1 MKKKPNAMKQQSKFI
16 PKNTCTMNICC
27 LAKKESSA
35 TPNGKQL
42 IGLSL
47 IALGKKRV
55 NFQKKIDIIIFF
67 KKLWKTFP
75 EVKKAASAGSSC
87 KELLNI
93 SIGKGGYSI

>member
-42 IGLSL
+42 ISLSL

-55 NFQKKIDIIIFF
+55 DFQKKNRYHYFF
-67 KKLWKTFP
+67 QETLKNI
-75 EVKKAASAGSSC
+75 KKAASAGSSC

-93 SIGKGGYSI
+93 SIGKGG